1 MGILLL
7 ISILLLAPVP
17 SWAEPSAVTVSM
29 VSANSIDKELPFVVL
44 TGGAWQPE
52 YRAEYVKIHIFPDSE
67 TVLSGFEVESCRASL
82 RRFSVYVNYDEALL
96 YVGGTEEKKDTRYYN
111 LNESTLTVRQRF
123 DKPLPVRSLT
133 FNFEQNVD
141 LCIAQIR
148 LLDRNGTPLAVK
160 TPRVT
165 DGTVAATS
173 TLDPALSYDVM
184 NLFDSRFEYAW
195 ASNKKATGV
204 DLTFNFAQEES
215 VEKIMIWNGYQ
226 RSDVH
231 CQANSRVKTL
241 RLTGDNSYE
250 TTLTVSDQMGSQVL
264 DLPKP
269 FKGKRLT
276 LSVVEAYTGKTYE
289 DLVISELRFYDG
301 NRWFMLNPLA
311 SIHAVTAHN
320 RNEFEKA
327 GLAHVLN
334 QQLETDYD
342 FGWLLR
348 LRADGTVYIQGSE
361 SVRLKKANMRFI
373 SGLGNYEVLS
383 SGREKGIKL
392 RIFGFLR
399 ESLERV
405 VFDCNG
411 CGRDCNT
418 SKTDPKIRERI
429 FQQYVSLK
437 AIDEKRIRLTNESPV
452 KKLKFKDV
460 ELYKF

>member
-1 MGILLL
+1 MGIVLL

-17 SWAEPSAVTVSM
+17 SWAEPPAVTVSM
-29 VSANSIDKELPFVVL
+29 VSANSIDKELPFLVL
-44 TGGAWQPE
+44 NGGAWRPE
-52 YRAEYVKIHIFPDSE
+52 LGAEYVKIHIFPDNE
-67 TVLSGFEVESCRASL
+67 TVLSGFEVESCRTPL
-82 RRFSVYVNYDEALL
+82 TRFTVYINYDEALL
-96 YVGGTEEKKDTRYYN
+96 YAGGKDTRRYY
-111 LNESTLTVRQRF
+111 LNESTMTVTQSF

-133 FNFEQNVD
+133 FNFEKNVD
-141 LCIAQIR
+141 LCIAKIR
-148 LLDRNGTPLAVK
+148 LLDRNSKALEVK
-160 TPRVT
+160 TPRVAE
-165 DGTVAATS
+165 GTAIATS
-173 TLDPALSYDVM
+173 KLDPALSYDVM

-204 DLTFNFAQEES
+204 DLTFNFAQEET

-250 TTLTVSDQMGSQVL
+250 TTITVADQMGSQVL
-264 DLPKP
+264 DLPKR
-269 FKGKRLT
+269 FKGRLLT

-327 GLAHVLN
+327 SLSHALN
-334 QQLETDYD
+334 KQLEENVDY
-342 FGWLLR
+342 GWELR
-348 LRADGTVYIQGSE
+348 LRADGSVYIQGSE
-361 SVRLKKANMRFI
+361 FVRLKKGNMRRFM

-383 SGREKGIKL
+383 SDREKGIKL
-392 RIFGFLR
+392 RIFGFLQ
-399 ESLERV
+399 ESLKLV

-418 SKTDPKIRERI
+418 SKTDPK
-429 FQQYVSLK
+429 
-437 AIDEKRIRLTNESPV
+437 
-452 KKLKFKDV
+452 
-460 ELYKF
+460 